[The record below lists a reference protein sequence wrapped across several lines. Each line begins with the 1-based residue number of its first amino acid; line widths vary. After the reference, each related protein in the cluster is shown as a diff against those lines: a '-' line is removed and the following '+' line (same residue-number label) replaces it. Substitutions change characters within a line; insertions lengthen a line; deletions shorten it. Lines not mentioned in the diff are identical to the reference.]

1 MFRRA
6 MDYLGLGPD
15 DAYDDYDASVA
26 RERPVRARQPRPA
39 PRAPQRLDDEYEDEY
54 YDDEEVVEARP
65 PMVRDDSGVH
75 VRPRAGSSSNVRP
88 VAATRREPVA
98 MKPTRYDDAKEI
110 ADRVKAGVPVLMNIS
125 AADEIIARRLI
136 DFASGLIYGIEGS
149 MEKVSPGVFLIKP
162 PGVRVALD

>member
-39 PRAPQRLDDEYEDEY
+39 PRATQRLDDDYEDDY
-54 YDDEEVVEARP
+54 YEEEEVVEARP

-88 VAATRREPVA
+88 VAAMPPRRNAP
-98 MKPTRYDDAKEI
+98 RAKR
-110 ADRVKAGVPVLMNIS
+110 ASMLMSN
-125 AADEIIARRLI
+125 
-136 DFASGLIYGIEGS
+136 
-149 MEKVSPGVFLIKP
+149 P
-162 PGVRVALD
+162 